1 MDKLLWHSERARNTE
16 LSKKRETHRLSYIHL
31 EVGSIGR
38 NVKNDNEHIGA
49 ILIFSAGFI
58 PPFIFALRNRS
69 AMRRRTRA
77 DKVVDGAYGDNAE
90 KLVSKKETKPCGFTL
105 QGFVSLCNQTG
116 DAVNH
121 LWDDFN
127 YYQFISDPY
136 TPTLHVPSCLTTPT
150 TFTKCSIIYTS
161 ALSIAFL
168 YRSQA
173 LLRQDVPW
181 FDQQAAGILVSQLT
195 EDIDNIQSGIGVKLT
210 EFVQNISS
218 FVVGLCIAFGFA
230 GKLTLVACT
239 MLLLIL
245 AGFGS
250 FGGMT
255 HYFIQK
261 EADSYAKANAIAE
274 EVFRAIRTVIAFGGE
289 DRETVRYAKHLDD
302 AAQIGIKQA
311 TCFGFAGGFI
321 GFSVYSSAAL
331 VFWYGIS
338 LLLKGEYDAGSVVLV
353 FLNVI
358 IGSLFLGGALPN
370 FRFFY
375 AAKLSAKRVFQ
386 IIERQPPID
395 KDHEGLRLDDDF
407 RSIRFEDVTF
417 SYPSRPDK
425 LVLENFNVTIEQH
438 QTVAFI
444 GPSGCGKSTVMHL
457 LQRLYDPVRGKVMV
471 GDLDLRQ
478 LDLHW
483 FRSQIGVVQQE
494 PVIFTGTIAENIRM
508 GNLNATDEQVIEA
521 AKLANAHHFITSFPN
536 AYETKVTQSGGALS
550 VGQKQRLA
558 IARALVRNPR
568 VLILDEATSAL
579 DSESEQAVQQS
590 FDQAGVGRTVILI
603 AHRLSTV
610 QKADRIFVLENGR
623 VQESGTHAEL
633 CASNGLYTSML
644 NAQQQLLTE
653 SEVPLKTSADVANH
667 ECLSIDDSKRLSM
680 NTDRVITTFEPQ
692 KSMDSF
698 GSIAFKP
705 RVSSSTRLSRRPSAW
720 IRVMQLNRPETA
732 FILLG
737 SFSAALTGAIQ
748 PMFAVLYSEIYAVFT
763 MADDPR
769 GMSDRVNFITGI
781 MVVLGF
787 LRLASN
793 TSQAYFF
800 GVAGQRLT
808 KRLRRLLFQALLR
821 QEMAW
826 FDNPNNQVGAL
837 TSILASEANKVHP
850 LCGSAMGRFVES
862 GVLLILSLFVAFF
875 YNWKLTLVVVVF
887 FPIIVF
893 SSFLHIR
900 QLKGT
905 TDVKSEDATAQIAY
919 ESLSSNR
926 TVTALG
932 IEDHFYQQYR
942 SSLNA
947 EVQSTKYQSLG
958 FGFVYAL
965 AQSLPICSYAA
976 AFSFGAYLMSYGEI
990 ELVAIFKVFAAISFA
1005 AQALGRT
1012 SHLGPDIKHAVVASS
1027 RIFRILD
1034 RKSRIPISEGVKPEF
1049 PLNTVPIEFKRVSLR
1064 YETRST
1070 TYAIKNFSHVIR
1082 PAQTVALVGH
1092 SGCGKTSLFKLLQR
1106 LYNCS
1111 VEDRDH
1117 GIFVGTIRLDEIAPN
1132 WIRRQVGVV
1141 DQEPHLFNLSLRENI
1156 AYGDNTR
1163 EVNSDEIVEAARR
1176 AQIHDF
1182 IFGLP
1187 LGYDTLAGPLG
1198 SELSVGQKQRIA
1210 IARMLIHRPNL
1221 LLLDE
1226 ATSALD
1232 SQTERGILAML
1243 GEVAKEKT
1251 VLLSAHRLSNVE
1263 RSDLVIVLADGV
1275 KVEVGTP
1282 DELLRIK
1289 GAYYSLYRAQLN
1301 T

>member
-1 MDKLLWHSERARNTE
+1 
-16 LSKKRETHRLSYIHL
+16 
-31 EVGSIGR
+31 
-38 NVKNDNEHIGA
+38 
-49 ILIFSAGFI
+49 
-58 PPFIFALRNRS
+58 
-69 AMRRRTRA
+69 MRRRTRA
-77 DKVVDGAYGDNAE
+77 DKSVDGAYGDNAE
-90 KLVSKKETKPCGFTL
+90 KLVSKKEIKTKDRADLRYKDLFRYATRHEMLLIISGTILSALLGTAFPLTILVFRLIVNDFMDPNVQTAVVNIYKTAFWFLVVAICAFLLAFL
-105 QGFVSLCNQTG
+105 QTSLVAFASNRIVCRIRLRFFKAKTVENAAPDLVRLGAATIILKLHSFRY
-116 DAVNH
+116 VI
-121 LWDDFN
+121 LLLLSI
-127 YYQFISDPY
+127 FISVSSHRCRILPVEEY
-136 TPTLHVPSCLTTPT
+136 MGLN
-150 TFTKCSIIYTS
+150 FTSVMNDIQ
-161 ALSIAFL
+161 
-168 YRSQA
+168 QA

-195 EDIDNIQSGIGVKLT
+195 EDIDNIHSGIGVKLT

-218 FVVGLCIAFGFA
+218 FIVGLCIAFGFA

-302 AAQIGIKQA
+302 ATQIGIKQA

-386 IIERQPPID
+386 IIER
-395 KDHEGLRLDDDF
+395 
-407 RSIRFEDVTF
+407 
-417 SYPSRPDK
+417 
-425 LVLENFNVTIEQH
+425 VLENFNVTIEQH

-457 LQRLYDPVRGKVMV
+457 LQRFYDPVRGKVMV

-536 AYETKVTQSGGALS
+536 
-550 VGQKQRLA
+550 
-558 IARALVRNPR
+558 
-568 VLILDEATSAL
+568 
-579 DSESEQAVQQS
+579 QQ
-590 FDQAGVGRTVILI
+590 V
-603 AHRLSTV
+603 
-610 QKADRIFVLENGR
+610 
-623 VQESGTHAEL
+623 
-633 CASNGLYTSML
+633 
-644 NAQQQLLTE
+644 LTE
-653 SEVPLKTSADVANH
+653 SEVPFETSKDVANY
-667 ECLSIDDSKRLSM
+667 ECLSMDDSKRVSM
-680 NTDRVITTFEPQ
+680 NTDRVITTFE
-692 KSMDSF
+692 
-698 GSIAFKP
+698 
-705 RVSSSTRLSRRPSAW
+705 PSAW

-808 KRLRRLLFQALLR
+808 KRLRRLLFQALLQ

-862 GVLLILSLFVAFF
+862 GVLLTLSLFVAFF

-887 FPIIVF
+887 FPVIVF

-932 IEDHFYQQYR
+932 IESHFYQQYS

-947 EVQSTKYQSLG
+947 EVQSTKCQSLG

-976 AFSFGAYLMSYGEI
+976 AFSFGAYLMSYGEVK
-990 ELVAIFKVFAAISFA
+990 LVAIFKVFAAISFA

-1012 SHLGPDIKHAVVASS
+1012 SHLGPDIKHAVMASS

-1034 RKSRIPISEGVKPEF
+1034 RKSRIPTSEGVRPEF

-1111 VEDRDH
+1111 IEDRDR

-1141 DQEPHLFNLSLRENI
+1141 DQEPHLFNLSMRENI

-1263 RSDLVIVLADGV
+1263 RSDLVVVLADGV

-1282 DELLRIK
+1282 DELLRTK
-1289 GAYYSLYRAQLN
+1289 GAYYSLYRTQMN